1 VAYDAGLL
9 ERALDAAGQLTAGHI
24 RHKNVFG
31 MRGLLFG
38 ERMFAAIGEAGMI
51 VKLRRAE
58 LAAALERA
66 GVRPFTP
73 DGTAPLG
80 TWVEIAD
87 VQVADDP
94 ELRDWLAAGL
104 RALRNPD

>member
-24 RHKNVFG
+24 RHRNVFG

-38 ERMFAAIGEAGMI
+38 DRMFAAVGEHSMI

-58 LAAALERA
+58 LGPALKLA
-66 GVRPFTP
+66 GVRAFMP
-73 DGTAPLG
+73 DGSAPLG
-80 TWVEIAD
+80 TWVEID
-87 VQVADDP
+87 DDQVADDP

-104 RALRNPD
+104 RALRSSD